1 MRIAR
6 RVRAGSDRG
15 MVTVEMAA
23 AIPVLLVLVLA
34 GVYAVRVADM
44 QTRCVDAAREVAR
57 AAARDDPRAA
67 ALGRMVLPGPVDIA
81 VRRDKDTVTATVTV
95 RVRPVGGTLP
105 SLTISAHATAAV
117 ESVSGAE
124 TSPASSRSP

>member
-1 MRIAR
+1 
-6 RVRAGSDRG
+6 

-57 AAARDDPRAA
+57 AAARDDPRAV
-67 ALGRMVLPGPVDIA
+67 ALGRMAVPGPVVIA

-95 RVRPVGGTLP
+95 RVRPAGGNLP
-105 SLTISAHATAAV
+105 SLTISVHATAAV
-117 ESVSGAE
+117 ESVSEAE
-124 TSPASSRSP
+124 TSPVSSRSP